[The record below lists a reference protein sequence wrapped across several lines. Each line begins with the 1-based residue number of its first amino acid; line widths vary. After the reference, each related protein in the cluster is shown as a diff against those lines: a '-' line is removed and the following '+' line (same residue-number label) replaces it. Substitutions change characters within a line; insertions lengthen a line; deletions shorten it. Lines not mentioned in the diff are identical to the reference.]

1 MIEAGQ
7 QWDADVR
14 LAFFAMSLSEGVAM
28 DRLILVGVVV
38 VVVGWHWFINVQSG
52 GRARSPLWGA
62 FTATAVAILF
72 IVAGAVGYKLTH
84 GIPFTHSLEWTGRVL
99 WSEIAVG
106 VGAGVAAIFFWRAG
120 LRSIRTG
127 R

>member
-1 MIEAGQ
+1 
-7 QWDADVR
+7 
-14 LAFFAMSLSEGVAM
+14 M

-84 GIPFTHSLEWTGRVL
+84 GIPFTHGLEWTGRVL

-106 VGAGVAAIFFWRAG
+106 VAAGVAAIFFWRAG
-120 LRSIRTG
+120 LRSIRASANS